1 MVNKKNMKKNT
12 RAKEAGQI
20 KIDLA
25 CGQNKQ
31 PGHIGVDIAGDA
43 DVKHDLFNVF
53 PYPFKDNYADE
64 IFCSHFIE
72 HIPMEYVKVKGKS
85 KDKLFAFI
93 DECYRIL
100 KPGGKLTLIFP
111 HLKSNRAFQDPT
123 HRRFIPADTAYYF
136 NKQWREINKLDH
148 YNVECDFDFMV
159 GEAINGNWM
168 PKSAEAKQFGGQH
181 YWNVVDDLH
190 FILTK
195 KKS

>member
-1 MVNKKNMKKNT
+1 MVSMERK
-12 RAKEAGQI
+12 I

-31 PGHIGVDIAGDA
+31 PEHIGVDIAGDC
-43 DVKHDLFNVF
+43 DINHDLFNSF
-53 PYPFKDNYADE
+53 PYPFGDNYADE

-72 HIPMEYVKVKGKS
+72 HIPMEYING

-100 KPGGKLTLIFP
+100 KKGGKLTLIFP
-111 HLKSNRAFQDPT
+111 NALSIRAFQDPT
-123 HRRFIPADTAYYF
+123 HRRFIPATTAYYF
-136 NKQWREINKLDH
+136 NKEWRNANKLDH
-148 YNVECDFDFMV
+148 YNVECDFDFII
-159 GEAINGNWM
+159 GESVNGNWQIR
-168 PKSAEAKQFGGQH
+168 SNDAKQFAGQH

-195 KKS
+195 K